1 MPDLGVEVVESI
13 DQIRAAEWDTLCGKR
28 PFIDHRW
35 LRMVESVLSHHEARY
50 VLLRRDGHLTASAVC
65 GLERRFEHPALRRRA
80 SWVLNRFPYLRCS
93 IPIALETG
101 LIVGDGQVLELL
113 AAVHR
118 LARRE
123 RALLTA
129 FGHLTP
135 DNPVWPTLRGGGYRQ
150 LSRWWSTA
158 LPVSWASFDDYL
170 ASRTTADRKEI
181 GRLRRRAARDGISV
195 EHGPLQ
201 PNDAPVLRGLIDNVL
216 ARHGAPDPYIRDFL
230 QSASI
235 ILDGDLHVVQA
246 RRAGETV
253 GCAVLVKSQGE
264 LLAKWAGMD
273 YQKTHNSAA
282 YHALLIDCINLAIEL
297 GVHRLRLGATAYS
310 TKQQFGAV
318 PEERLN
324 VLALPAWLAGVL
336 PG

>member
-1 MPDLGVEVVESI
+1 MPELRVEVVESI
-13 DQIRAAEWDTLCGKR
+13 DHIPATAWNALCGDR
-28 PFIDHRW
+28 PFVDHRW
-35 LRMVESVLSHHEARY
+35 LRMVERVLSDHQARY
-50 VLLRRDGHLTASAVC
+50 ILLYRDGHLAAAAVG
-65 GLERRFEHPALRRRA
+65 GLERRFEHPALQRRA
-80 SWVLNRFPYLRCS
+80 GWVLNRFPYLRCS
-93 IPIALETG
+93 IPIALESG

-113 AAVHR
+113 AAVR
-118 LARRE
+118 GLARRE

-129 FGHLTP
+129 FGHLSP
-135 DNPVWPTLRGGGYRQ
+135 DSPAWPTLRGGGCRE

-158 LPVSWASFDDYL
+158 LPVTWSSFDDYL

-201 PNDAPVLRGLIDNVL
+201 PNDAPVLRSLIDNVL
-216 ARHGAPDPYIRDFL
+216 ARHRAPDPYTRDFL
-230 QSASI
+230 RSAST
-235 ILDGDLHVVQA
+235 ILEGDLHVVQA
-246 RRAGETV
+246 RQAGETV
-253 GCAVLVKSQGE
+253 GCAVLVKSHGE

-282 YHALLIDCINLAIEL
+282 YHALLIECINLAIEL
-297 GVHRLRLGATAYS
+297 GVQRLRLGATAYS

-324 VLALPAWLAGVL
+324 VLALPSWLAGVL
-336 PG
+336 PA